1 MHAWSKNYCERDVL
15 GGWTYPEASSCTFYD
30 YNETMQT
37 TSIAGSCQ
45 PRCKMVI
52 IWTSYE
58 IGYSSIY
65 KRSFS
70 STSTIK
76 NYLFNTFCSL
86 SKVFFLKNQRSRSA
100 GVVRPFMASIWTIK
114 ADEKPLRLYV
124 KGILPRSECSWGRRQ
139 QHLSPVEHEAIF
151 TFSKFTSLHCHLLSI
166 SIDSDTCCLLFL
178 YTIPRTLYLALGFFH
193 SSWNKKIGPAR
204 FLWPPTIHPSN
215 MLSSATLNEFS
226 KEENYF

>member
-1 MHAWSKNYCERDVL
+1 MIIMKQCKRLQLQVVANRGVRWSLSEQVTRSGTPLYTKDPFHLHLR
-15 GGWTYPEASSCTFYD
+15 SK
-30 YNETMQT
+30 T
-37 TSIAGSCQ
+37 TCLI
-45 PRCKMVI
+45 
-52 IWTSYE
+52 
-58 IGYSSIY
+58 
-65 KRSFS
+65 
-70 STSTIK
+70 
-76 NYLFNTFCSL
+76 LFCLL

>member
-45 PRCKMVI
+45 PRGKMVI

-58 IGYSSIY
+58 IGYSSIQKILFIY
-65 KRSFS
+65 
-70 STSTIK
+70 IYDQ

-114 ADEKPLRLYV
+114 ADEKPLRFYV
-124 KGILPRSECSWGRRQ
+124 KGILPRSECSWRRRQ
-139 QHLSPVEHEAIF
+139 QHPSPVEHEAIF

>member
-45 PRCKMVI
+45 PRGKMVI

-58 IGYSSIY
+58 IGYSSIQKILFIY
-65 KRSFS
+65 
-70 STSTIK
+70 IYDQ

-124 KGILPRSECSWGRRQ
+124 KGILPRSECSWRRRQ
-139 QHLSPVEHEAIF
+139 QHPSPVEHEAIF

-166 SIDSDTCCLLFL
+166 SIDSDTCCLLFFFTPNSLSRSRL
-178 YTIPRTLYLALGFFH
+178 Y
-193 SSWNKKIGPAR
+193 SSRKKIGPAR

-226 KEENYF
+226 KEDQNYF